1 MEEETPLPQRH
12 RPPPPQRIPPPGA
25 EARRVGPFFY
35 DPSKLQA
42 RAEQRLRE
50 VAGFYTEEV
59 IMSLLIPVITQ
70 TFDVSLRALDWFAV
84 NYTKKHKILC
94 RVDLGG
100 GRSDVIN
107 IFSHYRD
114 QLRHW
119 RRRMF
124 DPFRRRERI
133 FFNHPIDG
141 TLLETTVGQ
150 LNFLMWSHCFG
161 IIEQARAHLQ
171 AIEQDMVTTLA
182 ESKKR
187 RQEER
192 RAGAKRKR
200 TELTRAP
207 RAKCQVYSV
216 RHGVDF
222 EVAGAGGGSSSIVLD
237 QQRTENV

>member
-1 MEEETPLPQRH
+1 VRASSLMAETHPKMV
-12 RPPPPQRIPPPGA
+12 IPSGV
-25 EARRVGPFFY
+25 ERRVGPFVY
-35 DPSKLQA
+35 DTTKLQA
-42 RAEQRLRE
+42 RAEKRLQE
-50 VAGFYTEEV
+50 VSGFYTDEV
-59 IMSLLIPVITQ
+59 IMSLLIPVVTQ

-84 NYTKKHKILC
+84 NFTKKNKILC
-94 RVDLGG
+94 KVDLGG

-133 FFNHPIDG
+133 LFHHPVDM

-171 AIEQDMVTTLA
+171 AIETDMVNTLA
-182 ESKKR
+182 DSKRR

-192 RAGAKRKR
+192 RAGSKRKR

-207 RAKCQVYSV
+207 RAKCQVYSI

-222 EVAGAGGGSSSIVLD
+222 EVSGGGGD
-237 QQRTENV
+237 